1 MPDQQPMTE
10 TMKISEVKQQFNRLV
25 NRVYRHETRV
35 MVEKSGIPV
44 AGIVSAEDLRRL
56 DRLDHERA
64 DRFKILEEFGE
75 AFEDVPADELEREVA
90 RALAAVRA
98 ARQAPQ
104 APALGATA

>member
-1 MPDQQPMTE
+1 MPEQQPMTE
-10 TMKISEVKQQFNRLV
+10 TMKIFEVKQQFNRLA

-56 DRLDHERA
+56 DRLDRERA
-64 DRFKILEEFGE
+64 ERFKILEEFGE
-75 AFEDVPADELEREVA
+75 AFKDVPADELEREVA

-104 APALGATA
+104 APVLGATA

>member
-56 DRLDHERA
+56 DRLDRERA
-64 DRFKILEEFGE
+64 ERFKILEEFGE
-75 AFEDVPADELEREVA
+75 AFKDVPADELEQEVA

-104 APALGATA
+104 APMLGATA